1 MWALADSMWALA
13 LGRSGADPGGDEMEY
28 WFNLRTGQ
36 VETDATRSKDPEVL
50 GPYASVEEAREA
62 LETARA
68 RTEKWD
74 EEDREWE
81 AKGSSGS
88 WDDKDLQD

>member
-1 MWALADSMWALA
+1 MGALA
-13 LGRSGADPGGDEMEY
+13 LVRRGVDPGGVEMEY

-36 VETDATRSKDPEVL
+36 VETDATRSRDPEVL
-50 GPYASVEEAREA
+50 GPYASVEEARAA

-68 RTEKWD
+68 RTERWD

-81 AKGSSGS
+81 AKGAAGS
-88 WDDKDLQD
+88 WDDKDLED